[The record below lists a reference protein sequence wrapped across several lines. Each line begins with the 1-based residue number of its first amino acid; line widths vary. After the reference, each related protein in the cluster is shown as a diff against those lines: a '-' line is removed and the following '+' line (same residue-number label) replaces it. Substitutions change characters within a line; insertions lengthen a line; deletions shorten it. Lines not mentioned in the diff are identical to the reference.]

1 MRGMMGM
8 MNFHFLKYK
17 LLKDKI
23 DISPNQMS
31 SEYY

>member
-8 MNFHFLKYK
+8 MNFHILKYK
-17 LLKDKI
+17 RFEDKI

-31 SEYY
+31 TKYY